1 MTTMTGSDVLA
12 YAGVRT
18 DHFYVRMASVMVGV
32 AFVGFAPTYWVP
44 MARGTL
50 VITPLVHAHALLFF
64 GWVALFWTQ
73 TWLAA
78 HGRLGRHREL
88 GVVGVLLACAMCIA
102 GVAATTSSL
111 ERAEAAGFGPAGRA
125 FSIVSLSALLF
136 FAVLVAVAV
145 LSVRR
150 SATHKRL
157 MVVATASLL
166 QAGVGRL
173 FALFLAPPGAVGPP
187 PVRPTIIAGLTTDLL
202 IVAAMIHDRRTRGR
216 VHPAYWVAGA
226 ALLALQVVRI
236 PLSTTPFWMRF
247 TEWIVPA
254 AGAATRAAVL

>member
-1 MTTMTGSDVLA
+1 MTTMTGSDVLV

-18 DHFYVRMASVMVGV
+18 DRFYVRMASVMVGV
-32 AFVGFAPTYWVP
+32 AFVGFVPTYWVP

-50 VITPLVHAHALLFF
+50 AITPLVHAHALLFF

-78 HGRLGRHREL
+78 YGRLGRHREL
-88 GVVGVLLACAMCIA
+88 GVVGVALACAMCIV
-102 GVAATTSSL
+102 GVATATSSL
-111 ERAEAAGFGPAGRA
+111 DRAEAAGFGPAGRA
-125 FSIVSLSALLF
+125 FSVVSFTALLY

-145 LSVRR
+145 LNVRT

-157 MVVATASLL
+157 MLVATASLL
-166 QAGVGRL
+166 QAGVGRW
-173 FALFLAPPGAVGPP
+173 FALLLRPPEAVGPP
-187 PVRPTIIAGLTTDLL
+187 RVAVTVLPGLASDLL

-226 ALLALQVVRI
+226 ALVALQVLRI
-236 PLSTTPFWMRF
+236 PLSTTPFWTRF
-247 TEWIVPA
+247 TELIVPA
-254 AGAATRAAVL
+254 AGAATRAGS